1 MADFWVTLYKLTTCY
16 KNGHPVETHY
26 FSQQDVAIKK
36 IPDIYLHFPLISSTT
51 LQFLSCCHEIG
62 LNRMDGSQ

>member
-1 MADFWVTLYKLTTCY
+1 MISNQNNNKVTDFLVTLYNLTTCY

-36 IPDIYLHFPLISSTT
+36 IPDIYLHFPLITSTT
-51 LQFLSCCHEIG
+51 I
-62 LNRMDGSQ
+62 